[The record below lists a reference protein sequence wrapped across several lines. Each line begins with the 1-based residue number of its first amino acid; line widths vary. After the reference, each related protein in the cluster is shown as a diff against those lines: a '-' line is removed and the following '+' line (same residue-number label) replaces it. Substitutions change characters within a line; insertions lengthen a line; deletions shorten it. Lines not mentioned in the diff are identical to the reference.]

1 MHVLVAYSRPRG
13 KYGRYIFTIMI
24 SFSEPMEYADISV
37 RRNENTYACG
47 YCGKWATIT
56 ISSIIAHSQH
66 QKSGKLELFRYDNV
80 EPGDDIRVI
89 LKDTELLFY
98 QDTTIDVAS
107 ALVHEKQRRFYYG
120 SRNPP
125 DRPSINV
132 HSIIPTRRGS
142 GLMWD
147 GGEYLY
153 EVMLIDWDEYI
164 QEAVSSQ
171 REIRIEEELIR
182 QTMNAK
188 KITITDLQLV
198 PHGQPLQ
205 LEGQRTF
212 IEGELHYLL

>member
-1 MHVLVAYSRPRG
+1 
-13 KYGRYIFTIMI
+13 
-24 SFSEPMEYADISV
+24 
-37 RRNENTYACG
+37 
-47 YCGKWATIT
+47 
-56 ISSIIAHSQH
+56 
-66 QKSGKLELFRYDNV
+66 
-80 EPGDDIRVI
+80 
-89 LKDTELLFY
+89 
-98 QDTTIDVAS
+98 
-107 ALVHEKQRRFYYG
+107 
-120 SRNPP
+120 
-125 DRPSINV
+125 
-132 HSIIPTRRGS
+132 
-142 GLMWD
+142 MWD